1 MTDLWVQ
8 LRVSATATTIQDP
21 NAPVAAV
28 VNTTPATAT
37 AAPPGARTLA
47 DLSDIERDLIRQG
60 ERTVDNLKRLFA
72 FVFSLSFAAVAA
84 GASAKLQPVLTGTRH
99 SPPLSVWFL
108 NGEMLL
114 VFVVTA
120 GVFFHQSAKFLD
132 NRYARHPLSKAHPF
146 GFAWDYFIQVA
157 TVAPFFFMAFAFA
170 PSVTREVG
178 YLGFFGFYVVLLS
191 SGLVLLLLAALRHSN
206 WVRNR
211 IAETIAV
218 QELEREDVIRTYWIF
233 MNSSVLFVILLV
245 FQIFRRSG
253 ILCPSSPAFGELI
266 SGFLVIF
273 GIIALIRDF

>member
-1 MTDLWVQ
+1 MQ

-114 VFVVTA
+114 V